1 MPATRRGRGE
11 VDTTQGAGAR
21 DDAYLYL
28 LIISLVAMI
37 IGCVLLFMDYDSYT
51 GKPAAPAVQPAV
63 RGTQVVPQ
71 GGTPTPPAPTTPPA
85 GGPAE
90 APAKTS

>member
-11 VDTTQGAGAR
+11 VETTQAGAR

-63 RGTQVVPQ
+63 RGTQVAPPA
-71 GGTPTPPAPTTPPA
+71 GTPAPPAPPA
-85 GGPAE
+85 GGAPVE
-90 APAKTS
+90 APGKTS